1 MLENVFK
8 KKYAECLI
16 ARIAGEDGKLGE
28 AVGLALV
35 STQTFQ
41 ATGLAVAA
49 KQLPRQPPLTDL
61 VLLHLLHLARSS
73 RSLRE

>member
-16 ARIAGEDGKLGE
+16 ARVVGEDGKLGE

-35 STQTFQ
+35 RVI
-41 ATGLAVAA
+41 L
-49 KQLPRQPPLTDL
+49 
-61 VLLHLLHLARSS
+61 S
-73 RSLRE
+73 RP